1 MHIQNVLLVE
11 TDPSVIQLL
20 VRLMMPHVERLDVV
34 DNVGAI
40 LDAFRRTMYDIVICG
55 IVQPNVSPDLMLA
68 GHLREYL
75 IDDISALPN
84 VPFCF
89 ILPIYENSGTWLEFA
104 PPFGDIR
111 DRDCV
116 VTNPFDTDE
125 LLYWIQ
131 KQIKAQ

>member
-1 MHIQNVLLVE
+1 MHTQNVLLVE

-40 LDAFRRTMYDIVICG
+40 LDAFRRNMYDIVICG

-89 ILPIYENSGTWLEFA
+89 ILPIYENSGAWLEFA

-111 DRDCV
+111 DRDFV